1 MKSHDSF
8 RFDRTVTTNVVH
20 PMLSRFGS
28 KKSGG
33 IPILMYHGIRD
44 SVEDR
49 HPYFETNT
57 RREVFGRHM
66 QFLHEHGFVPV
77 HLAEAVAAL
86 QNGPITKKLV
96 VITFDDGFRDFYS
109 DAFPILAQYGFKAT
123 MFIISGMT
131 GERPSLRNGVELMS
145 WPEVREIHKYGIE
158 IGSHTVSHP
167 ELVRLPEQAVE
178 HEVRMSKTMIENGLG
193 AEIFSFAYPYAFP
206 EHSRSFVDR
215 LRRTL
220 ESAGY
225 SAGVSTIIGTASRRH
240 DKFFLP
246 RLPANSY
253 DDLKFFRAKLERG
266 YDWLHIPQMFYK
278 SLKSGVATWIQ

>member
-20 PMLSRFGS
+20 PILSLFGS
-28 KKSGG
+28 KKSRG
-33 IPILMYHGIRD
+33 IPILMYHGIRN
-44 SVEDR
+44 SAEER

-86 QNGPITKKLV
+86 QNGPIAKKMV

-109 DAFPILAQYGFKAT
+109 DAFPILAQHGFKAT

-131 GERPSLRNGVELMS
+131 SERPSLRDGVELMS
-145 WPEVREIHKYGIE
+145 WSEVREIHKYGIE

-178 HEVRMSKTMIENGLG
+178 HEIHASKQMIEDGLG
-193 AEIFSFAYPYAFP
+193 SQISTFAYPYAFP
-206 EHSRSFVDR
+206 EYDRSFVKMV
-215 LRRTL
+215 RRTL
-220 ESAGY
+220 QNSGY
-225 SAGVSTIIGTASRRH
+225 SVGVSTIIGTASQRH

-253 DDLKFFRAKLERG
+253 DDLTLFRAKLERG
-266 YDWLHIPQMFYK
+266 YDWLHVPQMLYK
-278 SLKSGVATWIQ
+278 SLKSGLATWIQ